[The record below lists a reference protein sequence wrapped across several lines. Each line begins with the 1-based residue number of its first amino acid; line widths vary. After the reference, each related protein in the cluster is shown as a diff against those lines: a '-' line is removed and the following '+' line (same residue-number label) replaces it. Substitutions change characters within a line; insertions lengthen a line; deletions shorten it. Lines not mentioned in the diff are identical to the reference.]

1 MMKHPFTHADTT
13 TLILL
18 SLPSSGT
25 RGRPQLLEVK
35 A

>member
-13 TLILL
+13 TLMLL
-18 SLPSSGT
+18 SLPGSGT
-25 RGRPQLLEVK
+25 RGRPQRSEVK

>member
-18 SLPSSGT
+18 SLPNSGT
-25 RGRPQLLEVK
+25 RGRPQLSEVK

>member
-13 TLILL
+13 TLIRL

-25 RGRPQLLEVK
+25 RGRPQRSEVK